1 MVSIVDH
8 TDKNVLLS
16 YRSMGLVVSRETQHM
31 GVQYYVDKSFEK
43 EYHGVALDELEKT
56 IESDYIDHLQSS
68 CWKEKQQSEYA
79 HQYVCII
86 KFSLALCNVVDVSFT
101 LTTCII

>member
-1 MVSIVDH
+1 
-8 TDKNVLLS
+8 
-16 YRSMGLVVSRETQHM
+16 M

-79 HQYVCII
+79 HQYVYISKSSSAVCSDKAIS
-86 KFSLALCNVVDVSFT
+86 SLKKQSE
-101 LTTCII
+101 LTRSYNDCT